1 MRTLMT
7 ITIPVEVGNRALKD
21 GTLPA
26 TIGGLMEKLNPEA
39 AYFTPSTGERSA
51 WVVFDLAD
59 TSDIPTITEPL
70 FENLHAKVTFS
81 PVMNFDD
88 LQAGLGKLS

>member
-1 MRTLMT
+1 MNV
-7 ITIPVEVGNRALKD
+7 TIPVEVGNRTIKD

-26 TIGGLMEKLNPEA
+26 TLRGLMEKLNPEA
-39 AYFTPSTGERSA
+39 AYFTPTGDRSI
-51 WVVFDLAD
+51 WIVFDLAD

-70 FENLHAKVTFS
+70 FENLHAKVTFA
-81 PVMNFDD
+81 PIMDFDD